1 MNLQI
6 ERTKAFTFVAFV
18 WIMNSLLRIVFG
30 LMSTQGSL
38 LDNPVP
44 LIVEQFLIVAF
55 LTLGALGFITSYGL
69 LKRERRGVLGV
80 AAVSLLTIVFDIWG
94 MTIQFTAALGFI
106 APAIALLYIVPMM
119 FKWRITT

>member
-1 MNLQI
+1 MSWQP
-6 ERTKAFTFVAFV
+6 ERSKTFTFVAFV
-18 WIMNSLLRIVFG
+18 WIMNSVLRIVFG

-55 LTLGALGFITSYGL
+55 LSLGLLGFITSYGL
-69 LKRERRGVLGV
+69 LKRTRWGVLGV
-80 AAVSLLTIVFDIWG
+80 PAVSLLTIAFDIWG
-94 MTIQFTAALGFI
+94 MTLQFTAALGFI

-119 FKWRITT
+119 FKWRTSK